1 MQTARNCLN
10 SLILDFSYELFP
22 LESMETKIA
31 NKQNLSIRTPVSLLN
46 NNTIILTNEFES
58 ECISHSVMSN
68 SLQPSGL
75 KPTRLPC
82 PWNSPSNNTGVD
94 SHSLLQGIFLT
105 QGSNLGL
112 LPCRQLLY
120 RLSHQGSPQGR
131 VMALARVATVLHMFV
146 NSVNQQQENSNFS
159 T

>member
-112 LPCRQLLY
+112 LHCRRTLLSKPRGKLY
-120 RLSHQGSPQGR
+120 YQINTSKL
-131 VMALARVATVLHMFV
+131 L
-146 NSVNQQQENSNFS
+146 
-159 T
+159 

>member
-75 KPTRLPC
+75 KPTRLLC
-82 PWNSPSNNTGVD
+82 PWNSPSNNTGVGC
-94 SHSLLQGIFLT
+94 HFLLQGHT
-105 QGSNLGL
+105 HTHTHVSNNEEYSIEK
-112 LPCRQLLY
+112 R
-120 RLSHQGSPQGR
+120 H
-131 VMALARVATVLHMFV
+131 
-146 NSVNQQQENSNFS
+146 
-159 T
+159 